1 MTSRTTV
8 ARLSVAFVLSLPA
21 GLVAQGKPLITPKD
35 YGKWEQLGA
44 ARLSPRGDWVA
55 VPVARVSEENELRI
69 RGVSR
74 DTTIVVAYGSS
85 AAFSPD
91 GHWVAYA
98 IGVSPKERERL
109 TKDKKPVHNA
119 FEARNLAT
127 GTTVSISD
135 VSAFAFSP
143 DGRFI
148 SMTRYPAE
156 GKKTSEVLVQD
167 LANNVRLTFSN
178 VTDQAWADASSLLAL
193 TIDTDGGA
201 GNAVEVYDGRSG
213 AMRVLESSSSQYRAL
228 AWRAKSTDLAVLRTN
243 VDKAYKDTAHV
254 LLAWTNVGS
263 AEAAMSRLDPTV
275 GSTGFPAA
283 TRIADYRRPSWSR
296 DGRIIYFGIR
306 KREPVADAIKKS
318 DEKVSDVEIWHTND
332 VRLLPQQKS
341 AENQD
346 LRATLLAAW
355 RIHDNRVVQVGTDV
369 NEPSAILEG
378 GRYATEID
386 RKPYAW
392 GWKFGRDDEDVWVV
406 DLSTGERKKALE
418 KVRHYFGADPTGT
431 KLTWSDGRDFWI
443 VDLPTGK
450 KTNLTAALTSSR
462 RADFVDHDDD
472 HPNNVAPVINP
483 AGWTKSGDALLVND
497 TYDVWRLSLDGSGGT
512 KMTDGAKDGVINRLV
527 SFAAFNAPAE
537 ERAFDLSKAQY
548 ITLRGKKT
556 KQGGLARLSPDGKI
570 ERLVLADT
578 AYAGLVRADSAPVI
592 AFTRQRYDTPPVL
605 RVGSDVATAKT
616 IVETNPQAK
625 DYAWGKV
632 EMFNFNST
640 IGVPLQAL
648 LYYPAN
654 YDPSKKYPM
663 IVYTY
668 ELLTQGLH
676 NYVVPRETD
685 YYNATVFTQNGY
697 FVLMPDIVFRP
708 REPGLGTQQ
717 SVEAAVKNVL
727 ARGIVDPARVGHVG
741 HSQGGYEAAFLGTHS
756 KLFAT
761 TVVGSGITDMI
772 SFAGQLHWQPG
783 SAEFDHWETGQ
794 FRMQVAPWEDMKAMI
809 DNSPLAMVDKM
820 SVKAMLLEA
829 GSDDGTVDPRQAS
842 LFYNYA
848 RRAGKDVVLLMYPG
862 EGHGLA
868 KKENQLDYERR
879 ILQWFGHYLKGDPAP
894 AWIANGQTALERRAL
909 LDANKDGPVQAGAP
923 AVVRP

>member
-1 MTSRTTV
+1 MTSRATV
-8 ARLSVAFVLSLPA
+8 ARLSVACLLSLPST
-21 GLVAQGKPLITPKD
+21 LLAQAKPLITPKD

-74 DTTIVVAYGSS
+74 DTTIVVAYGTN
-85 AAFSPD
+85 AVFSPD
-91 GHWVAYA
+91 SRWVAYA

-109 TKDKKPVHNA
+109 TKDKKPVRNA

-127 GTTVSISD
+127 GATISVSD

-143 DGRFI
+143 DGRFV

-167 LANNVRLTFSN
+167 LVNNVRLTFSN
-178 VTDQAWADASSLLAL
+178 VSDQAWADASSLLAL
-193 TIDTDGGA
+193 AIDTDGGV

-213 AMRVLESSSSQYRAL
+213 AMRVLESSNSQYRAL
-228 AWRAKSTDLAVLRTN
+228 AWRPKSTDLAVLRTN

-254 LLAWTNVGS
+254 LLGWTNVGA
-263 AEAAMSRLDPTV
+263 AEAASLRLDPV
-275 GSTGFPAA
+275 AGVAGFPTG

-306 KREPVADAIKKS
+306 KREAVADAIKKS

-346 LRATLLAAW
+346 LRATMLAAW
-355 RIHDNRVVQVGTDV
+355 RINDNKVVQIGTDV
-369 NEPSAILEG
+369 NEPSTILEG

-406 DLSTGERKKALE
+406 DLTSGERKKVLE
-418 KVRHYFGADPTGT
+418 KVRHYYGADPTGR

-450 KTNLTAALTSSR
+450 KTNLTASLTSSR

-512 KMTDGAKDGVINRLV
+512 KITDGAKDGVIHRLV
-527 SFAAFNAPAE
+527 SFAPFNAPPE
-537 ERAFDLSKAQY
+537 ERAFDLSRAQY

-556 KQGGLARLSPDGKI
+556 KQGGLARLTADGKV

-578 AYAGLVRADSAPVI
+578 GYGGLARADSAPVI

-605 RVGSDVATAKT
+605 RVGNDVATAKT
-616 IVETNPQAK
+616 LVESNPQAK

-632 EMFNFNST
+632 EQFNFSST

-654 YDPSKKYPM
+654 YDPSKKYPL

-676 NYVVPRETD
+676 NYIVPRETD

-717 SVEAAVKNVL
+717 SVEAAVRNVL

-820 SVKAMLLEA
+820 PVKAMLLEA

-848 RRAGKDVVLLMYPG
+848 RRAGKNVVLLMYPG

-923 AVVRP
+923 VVRP